1 MGYLLS
7 IVVPTKDRYPY
18 LKHLIQLIKSFNS
31 EDIELIVQDNTYDNT
46 ELLNYLDTLYYPH
59 LKYYHT
65 KNQISVSENSTKAI
79 LNSTGEYVCFI
90 GDDDGVT
97 RHIVECVKWMKSN
110 SVGIV
115 KSGRVV
121 YKWPSFPN
129 GRMRLAS
136 TVCFGDFSGQY
147 RSIDTKASLIKML
160 RKGMP
165 GLHDMPK
172 VYNGIVKRALL
183 DSVYKKTGTF
193 FPGSSPDMGNAVAL
207 CFVANSYT
215 YVDFPII
222 IGGICGSGGGN
233 IMKEKKG
240 YKELRD
246 APFLP
251 EGIENRWYPGLPKVW
266 TNETIWPQSAI
277 EGLKSVGGEDYMR
290 YIDDSLLQAII
301 IMNHP
306 NLKEKTM
313 ALSKNKGRLFF
324 LVLKNTLIRKFK
336 NAKNLALYHL
346 CDRFNGNM
354 RIYSNIATIEDA
366 EELIYNKYPHFSIK
380 S

>member
-31 EDIELIVQDNTYDNT
+31 EDIELIIQDNTYDNT
-46 ELLNYLDTLYYPH
+46 ELLNYLDTLNYPH

-79 LNSTGEYVCFI
+79 LNSSGEYVCFI

-115 KSGRVV
+115 KSGHVV

-136 TVCFGDFSGQY
+136 TVSFERFNGHY
-147 RSIDTKASLIKML
+147 RTIDTKTSLIKML

-172 VYNGIVKRALL
+172 VYNGIVKRSLL

-207 CFVANSYT
+207 CFVTNSYT
-215 YVDFPII
+215 YIDFPII

-233 IMKEKKG
+233 IMKEKNG
-240 YKELRD
+240 YKELKD

-251 EGIENRWYPGLPKVW
+251 EGIENRWYQSLPKVW

-313 ALSKNKGRLFF
+313 ALSKNKGKVSF
-324 LVLKNTLIRKFK
+324 LVLIKKLIKK
-336 NAKNLALYHL
+336 LNNAKNLALYHL

-354 RIYSNIATIEDA
+354 KIYRNIATIEEA
-366 EELIYNKYPHFSIK
+366 EELLYNKYPQFSIEA
-380 S
+380 